1 MDLPGCSAAEIEL
14 EVRQKEV
21 AGAAGAEAAKAVFL
35 ELRVPGKFYLL
46 KRLPP
51 AIPLFTPVKTGF
63 RTKLSQLVVTL
74 AVPKAA
80 EGGVEAEEVEAGLTN
95 HPEVQVEN
103 LLQLEDASDWDAMMG
118 GDSFS
123 LEDDSKALGAELDAA
138 ILALRQPGKENVQ

>member
-1 MDLPGCSAAEIEL
+1 MNSFFT
-14 EVRQKEV
+14 
-21 AGAAGAEAAKAVFL
+21 GA
-35 ELRVPGKFYLL
+35 
-46 KRLPP
+46 
-51 AIPLFTPVKTGF
+51 TPVKTGF
-63 RTKLSQLVVTL
+63 GTKLSQLVVTL

-80 EGGVEAEEVEAGLTN
+80 EGGAEAEEAEAGPTN

-138 ILALRQPGKENVQ
+138 ILALRQPGKENIQ

>member
-1 MDLPGCSAAEIEL
+1 MVVASQLKTKVALGPGAA
-14 EVRQKEV
+14 RRRRR
-21 AGAAGAEAAKAVFL
+21 AGCGAAGATSRGE
-35 ELRVPGKFYLL
+35 
-46 KRLPP
+46 
-51 AIPLFTPVKTGF
+51 
-63 RTKLSQLVVTL
+63 
-74 AVPKAA
+74 PK
-80 EGGVEAEEVEAGLTN
+80 EGGAEAEEAEAGPTN